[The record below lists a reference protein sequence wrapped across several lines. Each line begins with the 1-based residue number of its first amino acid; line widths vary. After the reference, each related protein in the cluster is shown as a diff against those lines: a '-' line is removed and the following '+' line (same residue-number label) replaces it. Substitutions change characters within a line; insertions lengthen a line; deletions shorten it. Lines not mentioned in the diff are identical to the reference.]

1 MPRIKKLRNFAITL
15 FIFQH
20 LVTIKSFPIIDES
33 SVQETLITTASSAD
47 FKLELSTENDVNKED
62 KSNEEPKK
70 SYGSSMFEYCLPAS
84 KVIISLT
91 CNFPNVLFKYFY
103 FLFHSPSHS
112 I

>member
-1 MPRIKKLRNFAITL
+1 MPRIKSLRNFAITL

-33 SVQETLITTASSAD
+33 SVQETLITTVSSAD

-70 SYGSSMFEYCLPAS
+70 SYGSSRFEYCLPAS
-84 KVIISLT
+84 KGIISFT
-91 CNFPNVLFKYFY
+91 CNFP
-103 FLFHSPSHS
+103 
-112 I
+112 